1 MTGGKE
7 TGCTDL
13 ALDVEDCDCEL
24 SARYMARDTTDV
36 PRLAM
41 VLVLPVRGTV
51 REQRGSSVRLTVVA
65 GVWQAQIASLISPF
79 PTFIW

>member
-1 MTGGKE
+1 MIGRKE

-13 ALDVEDCDCEL
+13 ALDVEDCDYEL
-24 SARYMARDTTDV
+24 SARYITRETMNV

-41 VLVLPVRGTV
+41 ALVLPVRGTE
-51 REQRGSSVRLTVVA
+51 RAQRGSSVRLTVVA
-65 GVWQAQIASLISPF
+65 GVWQAQIASLTPF

>member
-13 ALDVEDCDCEL
+13 ALDVEDCDCEM
-24 SARYMARDTTDV
+24 SARYMARETMDV

-41 VLVLPVRGTV
+41 ALVLPG
-51 REQRGSSVRLTVVA
+51 RETERKQRGSSVRLTVVA
-65 GVWQAQIASLISPF
+65 GVWQAQIASLSPF
-79 PTFIW
+79 STFIW